1 MHPPH
6 PTDRPTLGALF
17 GTYLGK
23 VVAVNDPDSL
33 TRVQVRLHHTPEA
46 VGDGDASIW
55 ARVAMPFAGDS
66 RGAFF
71 LPDVGEEVAV
81 VFAGGDPRQPIVMGA
96 LLHGG
101 ITAPE
106 QLGGAG
112 DKVDRYTIKGKKGSR
127 IAIVEETDGQATI
140 SLKTPGSE
148 SVTLSQSSSGK
159 IELKTSTDTVTLD
172 SQGVSVQT
180 SGKVSVKAS
189 QVEVNAPQV
198 TVNAAMSKFS
208 GMVKCDVIQ
217 ATTVIGSTYT
227 PGAGNVW

>member
-1 MHPPH
+1 MHTPLS
-6 PTDRPTLGALF
+6 DARPTLGALH
-17 GTYLGK
+17 GTYLAK
-23 VVAVNDPDSL
+23 VVSVDDPDGL
-33 TRVQVRLHHTPEA
+33 TRVQIRLHNTPQDIA
-46 VGDGDASIW
+46 DGDAAIW
-55 ARVAMPFAGDS
+55 ARVAMPFAGND

-106 QLGGAG
+106 QLGGSG
-112 DKVDRYTIKGKKGSR
+112 DAVDRYTIKGKKGSR

-140 SLKTPGSE
+140 SLTTPGGV
-148 SVTLSQSSSGK
+148 SVTLNEASGGK
-159 IELKTSTDTVTLD
+159 VELKAAGNTVTLD
-172 SQGVSVQT
+172 TQGVSVQ
-180 SGKVSVKAS
+180 SSLKVTVKAT

-198 TVNAAMSKFS
+198 TVNAAISKFS
-208 GMVKCDVIQ
+208 GMVKCDVVQ